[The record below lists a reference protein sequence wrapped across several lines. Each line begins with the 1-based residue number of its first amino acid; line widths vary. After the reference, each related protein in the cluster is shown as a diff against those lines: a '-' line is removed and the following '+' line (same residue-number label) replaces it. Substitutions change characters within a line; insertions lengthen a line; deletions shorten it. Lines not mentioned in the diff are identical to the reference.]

1 MCTASCARGS
11 ILRNA
16 SFMRR
21 RRVSHATNMAFYFS
35 LSLSPFYIHFPPFF
49 FSFSRCL
56 FSVATLVRALRPIRG
71 REGLWERRSREMNH
85 VTRLHQWRFATAQMR
100 AVANE
105 GGGGRDG
112 GPVVS
117 APIASSR
124 LLFVA
129 HAKETKQ
136 AKNKRRSR
144 KPSRFWG
151 LGYVTNFWL
160 GLFLISVPHRHRVS
174 RSPIFHNPK

>member
-1 MCTASCARGS
+1 MGKEEP
-11 ILRNA
+11 RNEPRDQTPPIEVRDRA
-16 SFMRR
+16 DARR
-21 RRVSHATNMAFYFS
+21 RKR
-35 LSLSPFYIHFPPFF
+35 
-49 FSFSRCL
+49 
-56 FSVATLVRALRPIRG
+56 
-71 REGLWERRSREMNH
+71 
-85 VTRLHQWRFATAQMR
+85 
-100 AVANE
+100 

-174 RSPIFHNPK
+174 RSTIFHNPK